1 MEGAKEI
8 ARDMLDAINVDSHG
22 FWGAVGKGFIS
33 LPVSVYYLG
42 IDFIDTENRSKNFDD
57 KVRMTR
63 LIKSKRINKDNIE
76 KAVNLFMNDFASRI
90 DIENVLK
97 KIGGNA
103 VGKILFSQLTSINL
117 GAALATRAVSSLMAG
132 AGVGLILSVG
142 AEESRAIYTSRYL
155 RERNPDIYY
164 KLQKMGDL
172 DLLYFIFEDTVRP
185 FEKACE
191 IDKKNPEQFK
201 KVCDYFLERL

>member
-1 MEGAKEI
+1 M
-8 ARDMLDAINVDSHG
+8 
-22 FWGAVGKGFIS
+22 
-33 LPVSVYYLG
+33 
-42 IDFIDTENRSKNFDD
+42 
-57 KVRMTR
+57 
-63 LIKSKRINKDNIE
+63 
-76 KAVNLFMNDFASRI
+76 
-90 DIENVLK
+90 
-97 KIGGNA
+97 
-103 VGKILFSQLTSINL
+103 TSINL

-155 RERNPDIYY
+155 RERNPKIYY

-185 FEKACE
+185 FEKACK

-201 KVCDYFLERL
+201 KVCDYFLEGL

>member
-1 MEGAKEI
+1 M
-8 ARDMLDAINVDSHG
+8 
-22 FWGAVGKGFIS
+22 
-33 LPVSVYYLG
+33 
-42 IDFIDTENRSKNFDD
+42 
-57 KVRMTR
+57 
-63 LIKSKRINKDNIE
+63 
-76 KAVNLFMNDFASRI
+76 
-90 DIENVLK
+90 
-97 KIGGNA
+97 
-103 VGKILFSQLTSINL
+103 TSINL

-191 IDKKNPEQFK
+191 IDEKTRNSLKKFAITFWKGYENKKNGSHFH
-201 KVCDYFLERL
+201 L